1 MSGADLNENND
12 VFYGNYSSANFRDA
26 EDTRPFLTN
35 DTALISIGESS
46 GKITPAVQNL
56 ILRHTLEIQG
66 KSDISLSTS
75 GVNNV
80 NQLRRKLRDFYTKEQ
95 QGLFNYLE
103 QNTISVPT
111 ISAYNTIIKRFGRPD
126 FSVTNSSL
134 RDLKVDISGETVLTE
149 INERLGMDLATFTAG
164 MGRFMGLL
172 KDVTDEI
179 MKTED
184 ELRIRLDAIDKLTK
198 NVQSVLT
205 LNSANP
211 VYETMIACTETYIK
225 EAIRQNSI
233 EDVYKSVIT
242 AYKKL
247 ALLKEGFLG
256 ARIISSAGANEPLC
270 SVCISEPVGYC
281 VAPCG
286 HTFCQT
292 CSRRQTMQCFICRG
306 QIRERVKLYFS

>member
-1 MSGADLNENND
+1 MAGIDLGDNND
-12 VFYGNYSSANFRDA
+12 IFFGNYSSANFRDA
-26 EDTRPFLTN
+26 EDTRPFITN

-46 GKITPAVQNL
+46 GKITSAVQNL
-56 ILRHTLEIQG
+56 ILKHTLEIQG
-66 KSDISLSTS
+66 KSDISLSGS

-95 QGLFNYLE
+95 QGLFAYLN
-103 QNTISVPT
+103 QASTSVPT
-111 ISAYNTIIKRFGRPD
+111 VAAYHTIMKRFGRPD

-134 RDLKVDISGETVLTE
+134 RDLNVDISGETVLTE
-149 INERLGMDLATFTAG
+149 MNERLGMDLADFTSN
-164 MGRFMGLL
+164 MGKFMGLL
-172 KDVTDEI
+172 KEVTEEI

-184 ELRIRLDAIDKLTK
+184 ELKIRLEAIDKLTK

-205 LNSANP
+205 LSSTNP

-233 EDVYKSVIT
+233 EEVYNSVVA

-256 ARIISSAGANEPLC
+256 ARIVSSASVTEPLC
-270 SVCISEPVGYC
+270 SVCISEPVCYC
-281 VAPCG
+281 FTPCG
-286 HTFCQT
+286 HTFCQN
-292 CSRRQTMQCFICRG
+292 CSRRQNLQCFICRG